1 MRDRYVRVE
10 WVSWHRDE
18 TICTMSEFHVY
29 GSDMMNAMMVGLLAH
44 LYVDVG
50 VEDGDACNE
59 WDWEEEVTCSANHQR
74 CCQGGNAGDEAG
86 TATNRVCAAGSVSR
100 VPAIVRAV

>member
-1 MRDRYVRVE
+1 MRVE

-29 GSDMMNAMMVGLLAH
+29 GSDMMNTMMVGLFVR

-50 VEDGDACNE
+50 VEDGD
-59 WDWEEEVTCSANHQR
+59 TC
-74 CCQGGNAGDEAG
+74 DE
-86 TATNRVCAAGSVSR
+86 
-100 VPAIVRAV
+100 

>member
-1 MRDRYVRVE
+1 MRVE

-29 GSDMMNAMMVGLLAH
+29 GSDMMNTMMVRLFVC

-50 VEDGDACNE
+50 AENGDACDE
-59 WDWEEEVTCSANHQR
+59 YSWESVT
-74 CCQGGNAGDEAG
+74 
-86 TATNRVCAAGSVSR
+86 T
-100 VPAIVRAV
+100 

>member
-1 MRDRYVRVE
+1 MRVE

-29 GSDMMNAMMVGLLAH
+29 GSDMMNTMMVRLFVC

-50 VEDGDACNE
+50 AENGD
-59 WDWEEEVTCSANHQR
+59 TC
-74 CCQGGNAGDEAG
+74 DE
-86 TATNRVCAAGSVSR
+86 
-100 VPAIVRAV
+100 